1 MKTKKSNAS
10 TTDYKETYAAVVKL
24 FIVQLN
30 NLLKAFLFRDN
41 LAVSLKEITY
51 AAVKPIVFAFVVGET
66 ASKYLIKLK
75 TNVSPNNKRVLQTEL
90 RSI

>member
-1 MKTKKSNAS
+1 MKTKKQHATTPSN
-10 TTDYKETYAAVVKL
+10 KETYTAVVKL
-24 FIVQLN
+24 FVAQLN
-30 NLLKAFLFRDN
+30 NKLKAFLFKDN

-66 ASKYLIKLK
+66 ATKYLIKLK